1 VIAPKVPLPPLDAP
15 VATPARARA
24 TVRPAPPTLAALAT
38 ALPPHV
44 IEQHEARA
52 FAARLFGATFEA
64 ESDRLLAVFD
74 HAGIARRHVARPLA
88 WYGEKR
94 TFAESNAAWLD
105 CGLAL
110 ASRAARD
117 ALARAGLA
125 AGDVDHVVCVS
136 STGLATPSLEA
147 HLANLL
153 SFRPDVKRTPVW
165 GLGCAGGAAGLARAR
180 DFALADPNA
189 RVLLVCLELCTLT
202 FQHGDR
208 TRRNWVAASLF
219 SDGCAAAIV
228 CGADAPAP
236 GGGAALELLASHST
250 LWPDT
255 LDVMGW
261 DVDGDGLHVVFSRDI
276 PSLVRARV
284 RPDLE
289 RFLAANGLDL
299 TRLDHLL
306 AHPGG
311 PRVMAAYADALG
323 LPASALRRSREVLKS
338 CGNMSSPTCLFVV
351 ERALAAGDMAPGQHA
366 VVAALGPGFASEL
379 VLLRAAS

>member
-1 VIAPKVPLPPLDAP
+1 MIAPRGALPPLAAP
-15 VATPARARA
+15 AATPTRSSTA
-24 TVRPAPPTLAALAT
+24 TRRAPPTLAAIAT

-44 IEQHEARA
+44 VEQHEARA
-52 FAARLFGATFEA
+52 FAASLFGAAFDAEA
-64 ESDRLLAVFD
+64 GRLLTVFD
-74 HAGIARRHVARPLA
+74 HAGIVRRHIARPLA

-94 TFAESNAAWLD
+94 SFAEANAAWLE
-105 CGLAL
+105 CGLSL
-110 ASRAARD
+110 AERAVTD
-117 ALARAGLA
+117 ALGRAGLGA
-125 AGDVDHVVCVS
+125 ADVDHVVFVS

-147 HLANLL
+147 HLASRLP
-153 SFRPDVKRTPVW
+153 FRTDVKRTPVW
-165 GLGCAGGAAGLARAR
+165 GLGCAGGAAGLGRAR
-180 DFALADPNA
+180 DFALADPTA
-189 RVLLVCLELCTLT
+189 RVLLICLELCTLT

-219 SDGCAAAIV
+219 ADGCAAALV

-236 GGGAALELLASHST
+236 GGGTTLELLASHST

-261 DVDGDGLHVVFSRDI
+261 EVDGDGLHVVFSRDI

-289 RFLAANGLDL
+289 AFLAANGLDL
-299 TRLDHLL
+299 ARLDHLL

-323 LPASALRRSREVLKS
+323 LPPAALRHSRDVLES

-351 ERALAAGDMAPGQHA
+351 ERALAAGDVAPGQHA

-379 VLLRAAS
+379 VLLRATS